1 MKGSDGRHLACII
14 TGLARCEHLE
24 KAMDTIARTPD
35 PPYYVTIFTSMR
47 TAGDHGYDEMAAAMA
62 SLSARQPGFLG
73 MESAR
78 EGVGLT
84 LCYWR
89 DLESIRRW
97 RAHVDHAEAMR
108 LGRERWYSEYRVR
121 IARVE
126 REYGG

>member
-1 MKGSDGRHLACII
+1 MQP
-14 TGLARCEHLE
+14 
-24 KAMDTIARTPD
+24 IARTPQ
-35 PPYYVTIFTSMR
+35 PPYYVTIFTSLR
-47 TAGDHGYDEMAAAMA
+47 TPGDNGYEAMAATMEA
-62 SLSARQPGFLG
+62 LTQRQPGFLG

-97 RAHVDHAEAMR
+97 REQVDHAQAQR
-108 LGRERWYSEYRVR
+108 LGREKWYSEYRVR

-126 REYGG
+126 REYGS